1 MDVLRSIN
9 KYDIRLWEYSQIMLA
24 DRLLKID
31 YIISESSKPMKINQ
45 DIELSTKNSYE
56 NSNTNYMKNINC
68 KNVNSGVIPKLNPL
82 LAGSIGI
89 FQPPGH
95 KGPL

>member
-1 MDVLRSIN
+1 
-9 KYDIRLWEYSQIMLA
+9 MLA
-24 DRLLKID
+24 DRLLEID
-31 YIISESSKPMKINQ
+31 YVLSESSKTMKINQ

-56 NSNTNYMKNINC
+56 NSNTNYMKIFNC

-82 LAGSIGI
+82 LAGSVGI